1 MQLPQ
6 RVSKAYFAD
15 WFRSTNPASLAD
27 SPSALDDAYKKY
39 CGDIT
44 RRELKALFATT
55 KSLGGEWFGE
65 KYGVGPARETERRE
79 RRGQVERARRVGEW
93 VERADKGELDGLTF
107 DFGASASSSL
117 SSPFLRSRRSCADG

>member
-6 RVSKAYFAD
+6 RVGKAYFAD

-27 SPSALDDAYKKY
+27 SPSAIDDAYKKY
-39 CGDIT
+39 CGDVT

-55 KSLGGEWFGE
+55 KSLGGEWFEE
-65 KYGVGPARETERRE
+65 KYGVGSVRETERRE

-107 DFGASASSSL
+107 DFGASASSPL
-117 SSPFLRSRRSCADG
+117 SSSFLRSCRSRADG